1 MKIGK
6 ELKNVEFIID
16 DKKILS
22 ENDLKGKKIII
33 YFYPKDDT
41 PGCTVEAI
49 DFSSLKKKFERLNT
63 FIIGISRDSIKK
75 HKKFSEKHNL
85 SISLASDESGLITE
99 KFGVWVEKSMDGK
112 KYMGIERSTF
122 LFDENLKLVKIWEKV
137 KVKNHVDEVYNYI
150 LELS

>member
-6 ELKNVEFIID
+6 ELKNIEFIID

-49 DFSSLKKKFERLNT
+49 DFSSLKKKFEKLNT

-99 KFGVWVEKSMDGK
+99 KFGVWVEKSMYGK

-137 KVKNHVDEVYNYI
+137 KVKNHVDEVYKYI

>member
-6 ELKNVEFIID
+6 ELKNIEFIID

-49 DFSSLKKKFERLNT
+49 DFSSLKKKFEKLNT

-99 KFGVWVEKSMDGK
+99 KFGVWVEKSMYGK

>member
-6 ELKNVEFIID
+6 ELKNIEFIID

-49 DFSSLKKKFERLNT
+49 DFSSLKKKFEKLNT

-99 KFGVWVEKSMDGK
+99 KFGVWVEKSMYGK

-150 LELS
+150 IELS

>member
-6 ELKNVEFIID
+6 ELKNIEFIID

-22 ENDLKGKKIII
+22 ENDLKGKKVVI

-49 DFSSLKKKFERLNT
+49 DFSSLKKKFEKLNT
-63 FIIGISRDSIKK
+63 LIIGISRDSIKK

-85 SISLASDESGLITE
+85 SISLASDERGLITE
-99 KFGVWVEKSMDGK
+99 KFGVWVEKSMYGK

-122 LFDENLKLVKIWEKV
+122 LFDDNLKLVKMWEKV
-137 KVKNHVDEVYNYI
+137 KVKNHADEVYNYI